1 MRCRDSLRHRWLV
14 RLYAVAVLAVPVVF
28 GGSPEPSS
36 AVSPAT
42 AEDTLAGL
50 WTQHEPGLE
59 GDPLAFYYF
68 HGDGHGLY
76 RYGRVGYNNTHSF
89 DYTIDGDVLELRF
102 RKTGAKH
109 RIRVQISAE
118 GDKEWLRLDAD
129 PEAEGA
135 PQRYFRQRGP
145 VEEDFPP
152 AGDGPMPAGRM
163 WIDYR
168 DYATGGAGFSLY
180 QLRPAGL
187 DGRGVGW
194 FHRGDFDD
202 WSTESLHYRIT
213 GDRIELWFGLSG
225 QHANTGF
232 RIEGQG
238 AERSLFLD
246 TDPRDFWHSH
256 RYRDGGRSFGHL
268 REGVPAA
275 ASVMFGVP

>member
-1 MRCRDSLRHRWLV
+1 MPRRDSLGHRWLV

-28 GGSPEPSS
+28 GGAPEPSPV
-36 AVSPAT
+36 A
-42 AEDTLAGL
+42 AEAIQEDRLAGL
-50 WTQHEPGLE
+50 WSRHELGFE

-89 DYTIDGDVLELRF
+89 DYAIEGDVLELRF
-102 RKTGAKH
+102 RKTGDTH
-109 RIRVQISAE
+109 RIRVRISPE
-118 GDKEWLRLDAD
+118 GDKEWLILDAD
-129 PEAEGA
+129 PEADGKPE
-135 PQRYFRQRGP
+135 RYFRQRGP
-145 VEEDFPP
+145 VEEGFSPT
-152 AGDGPMPAGRM
+152 GDGPLPAGRL

-213 GDRIELWFGLSG
+213 GDRIEFWFSLSG

-232 RIEGQG
+232 RLEGKG
-238 AERSLFLD
+238 AERSLFLES
-246 TDPRDFWHSH
+246 DPRDFWHSH
-256 RYRDGGRSFGHL
+256 RYRDGGRSFGSHANAI
-268 REGVPAA
+268 PAVASA
-275 ASVMFGVP
+275 ALGER